1 MTQDMQAV
9 KADLAFIKALAQEG
23 RRAPL
28 LNGRSLIAAGVI
40 YGLTSLAAW
49 AMAVGVL
56 QLPHAW
62 RWGVWVLATA
72 IFYPFIW
79 ISKRAACSR
88 PGASA
93 VNNVAVSAAWRGL
106 GYAIFA
112 MAVATGLAGWRE
124 HSSIVWDTFPC
135 AVLVFYGAGWMVAA
149 AMSQLAWVRWV
160 AAGCLICA
168 VAVGV
173 LADSASS
180 CLIFAAGCFLLVA
193 LPGWL
198 LLRGEPSDIV

>member
-1 MTQDMQAV
+1 MTQDMQTV
-9 KADLAFIKALAQEG
+9 RDDLAFIKALAQEG

-28 LNGRSLIAAGVI
+28 LSGRSLIAAGLI
-40 YGLTSLAAW
+40 YGVVSLAAW
-49 AMAVGVL
+49 AMAVGML
-56 QLPHAW
+56 QLSPPW
-62 RWGVWVLATA
+62 RWGVWVLGTV

-93 VNNVAVSAAWRGL
+93 VGNVAVGAAWRGL
-106 GYAIFA
+106 GYAILA
-112 MAVATGLAGWRE
+112 MAVATSLAAWRE
-124 HSSIVWDTFPC
+124 HSAMVWDTFPC

-149 AMSQLAWVRWV
+149 AMSQLTWVRWV

-168 VAVGV
+168 IAVGV
-173 LADSASS
+173 LADNAAS
-180 CLIFAAGCFLLVA
+180 CLVFAAGCFMLVA

-198 LLRGEPSDIV
+198 LLRQEPSDIV

>member
-1 MTQDMQAV
+1 MTHDMQTV
-9 KADLAFIKALAQEG
+9 KDDLAFIKALAQEG

-49 AMAVGVL
+49 AIAVGVL
-56 QLPHAW
+56 QLDHAW

-79 ISKRAACSR
+79 ISKRAACGR

-93 VNNVAVSAAWRGL
+93 VSNVAVGAAWRGL
-106 GYAIFA
+106 GYSLLA
-112 MAVATGLAGWRE
+112 MAVATTLAAWRE
-124 HSSIVWDTFPC
+124 HSLIVWDIFPC
-135 AVLVFYGAGWMVAA
+135 TVLVFYGAGWMVAA
-149 AMSQLAWVRWV
+149 AMSQQVWVRWV
-160 AAGCLICA
+160 AAGCLACA
-168 VAVGV
+168 VAVGF
-173 LADSASS
+173 LADSVASY
-180 CLIFAAGCFLLVA
+180 LVFAAGCFLLVA

-198 LLRGEPSDIV
+198 LLRAEPSDIV

>member
-1 MTQDMQAV
+1 MPHDMQTV
-9 KADLAFIKALAQEG
+9 RDDLAFIKALAQEG

-28 LNGRSLIAAGVI
+28 LNGRILLATGVI
-40 YGLTSLAAW
+40 YGAASLGEW

-56 QLPHAW
+56 QLPRAW
-62 RWGVWVLATA
+62 LWGVWLLATA
-72 IFYPFIW
+72 IFYPLLWSFR
-79 ISKRAACSR
+79 RASCGR

-93 VNNVAVSAAWRGL
+93 VNNVAAGAAWRGL
-106 GYAIFA
+106 GYAVLT
-112 MAVATGLAGWRE
+112 MVVATGLAAWRE
-124 HSSIVWDTFPC
+124 HSAIVWDTFPC

-173 LADSASS
+173 VAGTPAS
-180 CLIFAAGCFLLVA
+180 CLVFAAGCLLLVA

-198 LLRGEPSDIV
+198 LLRQEPSDIV